1 MQPSDG
7 DLVEAEER
15 PMMQIAHKMMTAI
28 NKTDGRH
35 RMLVAGLAMAV
46 VIIASIEPA
55 LAYR

>member
-1 MQPSDG
+1 
-7 DLVEAEER
+7 
-15 PMMQIAHKMMTAI
+15 MMQIAHKMMTAI